1 MEGEK
6 KRGMEEEMIGEP
18 LPSLINHCLWNNQRG
33 REGGWMDERER
44 YLLHREIND
53 NGAVRERKRWMLTV
67 ELSLLPVLSFF
78 FCIWL
83 LLVRFLSDFLVS
95 SPRFFYLRAPEP
107 ITAGGRKIEASS
119 SFSSL
124 DDVDEN
130 ATISTPGSK
139 YIELSTL

>member
-1 MEGEK
+1 
-6 KRGMEEEMIGEP
+6 
-18 LPSLINHCLWNNQRG
+18 
-33 REGGWMDERER
+33 MDERER

-107 ITAGGRKIEASS
+107 ITAGGRKIEASY

>member
-53 NGAVRERKRWMLTV
+53 NGAVREREMDAHSRTLT
-67 ELSLLPVLSFF
+67 SSCPLLFFLYLASFGPFPV
-78 FCIWL
+78 
-83 LLVRFLSDFLVS
+83 
-95 SPRFFYLRAPEP
+95 
-107 ITAGGRKIEASS
+107 
-119 SFSSL
+119 
-124 DDVDEN
+124 
-130 ATISTPGSK
+130 
-139 YIELSTL
+139 